1 MYHWRYSSAKPPE
14 VGAGRLQGPCP
25 GESEHFQSLVLEELP
40 TLQELGT
47 EEVVCAAGAG
57 PGEATH
63 AAVAWCWRKHPEQRQ
78 LNKEAVSLPQCLSS
92 ALYWQSLISCLLAKG
107 KRLRGP
113 DLFLKSRQKGSEM
126 ILILWVVFLFSVTSL
141 WDDDSE
147 EQSIWWL
154 CREDKSPDLQKSK
167 SVLLHHVHH
176 VLTTNNKEIEQ
187 FWCFCFKFLYIAK
200 FNALS

>member
-1 MYHWRYSSAKPPE
+1 MEEKLLVEFAGNSPCRMPGTAVHGKVYHWRYSSAKPPE
-14 VGAGRLQGPCP
+14 VGAGRLQGPCT

-92 ALYWQSLISCLLAKG
+92 ALY
-107 KRLRGP
+107 
-113 DLFLKSRQKGSEM
+113 
-126 ILILWVVFLFSVTSL
+126 
-141 WDDDSE
+141 
-147 EQSIWWL
+147 
-154 CREDKSPDLQKSK
+154 
-167 SVLLHHVHH
+167 
-176 VLTTNNKEIEQ
+176 
-187 FWCFCFKFLYIAK
+187 
-200 FNALS
+200 